1 MLKLFTIQD
10 ANSLIPFVDNSLSQ
24 MKEQVKDILDLR
36 NELAKLEPNSIEAYN
51 KLQEISFLLE
61 DVNEQQFELFKL
73 GVFIEDA
80 EIGKV
85 VFPSQVGAEVV
96 YLSHKLG
103 QNEITHYQRL
113 NEAKQY
119 SLQS

>member
-1 MLKLFTIQD
+1 MLKLFTVQD
-10 ANSLIPFVDNSLSQ
+10 ANSLIPFIDDSLSL
-24 MKEQVKDILDLR
+24 MKEQVKDTLNLR
-36 NELAKLEPNSIEAYN
+36 NELASLEPSSIEAYN
-51 KLQEISFLLE
+51 KLQEISFLLQ
-61 DVNEQQFELFKL
+61 DINKQQFELFKL

-80 EIGKV
+80 EHGKV

-103 QNEITHYQRL
+103 QDEITHYQRL

>member
-1 MLKLFTIQD
+1 MLKLFTVQD
-10 ANSLIPFVDNSLSQ
+10 ANSLIPFIDGSLSL
-24 MKEQVKDILDLR
+24 MKEQVKDTLNLR
-36 NELAKLEPNSIEAYN
+36 NELASLEPSSIEAYN
-51 KLQEISFLLE
+51 KLQEISFLLQ
-61 DVNEQQFELFKL
+61 DINKQQFELFKL

-80 EIGKV
+80 ELGKV

>member
-10 ANSLIPFVDNSLSQ
+10 ANSLIPLVDGSLSL
-24 MKEQVKDILDLR
+24 MKEQVEDTLSLR
-36 NELAKLEPNSIEAYN
+36 NELDKLAPNSIEAYN
-51 KLQEISFLLE
+51 KLQEISFLLQ
-61 DVNEQQFELFKL
+61 DINVQQFELFKL

-96 YLSHKLG
+96 YLSYKLG